1 MNDPFKEFGE
11 DGFRAL
17 AAAFYRRVRVDD
29 VVGVLYHR
37 DRLDHAETELLNFL
51 IIHFGGSNHYPDQSR
66 PPYLGRRHLW
76 MSITPRQRDRWL
88 EMMGAAMDEINLTGP
103 ARQRLNDFFTDT
115 ANALVTFNDETP
127 RPADSP
133 EPLRKR
139 FDVADDSDL

>member
-1 MNDPFKEFGE
+1 
-11 DGFRAL
+11 
-17 AAAFYRRVRVDD
+17 
-29 VVGVLYHR
+29 
-37 DRLDHAETELLNFL
+37 
-51 IIHFGGSNHYPDQSR
+51 
-66 PPYLGRRHLW
+66 